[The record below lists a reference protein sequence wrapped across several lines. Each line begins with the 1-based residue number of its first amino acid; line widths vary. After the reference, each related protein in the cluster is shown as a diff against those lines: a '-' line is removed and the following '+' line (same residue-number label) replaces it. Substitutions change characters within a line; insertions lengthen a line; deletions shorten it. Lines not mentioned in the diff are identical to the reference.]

1 MGSWNLEAGL
11 NHVGAYQVSGR
22 PFASGSINCKLDAR
36 NLSDCE
42 ISFPYVTRW
51 FKVINKDATNDC
63 KVAFS
68 LSGLTGSSNY
78 FTVSARS
85 GSAADLLPG
94 AGLTGDSGVL
104 ELKVSSIWVSGSTN
118 IDIVAGL
125 TTITKGRTATTTGA
139 NWSGS
144 SGVG

>member
-22 PFASGSINCKLDAR
+22 PFASGSIDCLDGDLPGGR
-36 NLSDCE
+36 E
-42 ISFPYVTRW
+42 ITFPYVTRW
-51 FKVINKDATNDC
+51 FKVINKDVTNDC

-68 LSGLTGSSNY
+68 QTGMTGSNNY
-78 FTVSARS
+78 FTVPSLS
-85 GSAADLLPG
+85 GSVSTAYGNTANAA
-94 AGLTGDSGVL
+94 DSGVL
-104 ELKVSSIWVSGSTN
+104 ELKVSSIWISGSTN
-118 IDIVAGL
+118 VDVVAGL
-125 TTITKGRTATTTGA
+125 TTISSGRTTTSAGV